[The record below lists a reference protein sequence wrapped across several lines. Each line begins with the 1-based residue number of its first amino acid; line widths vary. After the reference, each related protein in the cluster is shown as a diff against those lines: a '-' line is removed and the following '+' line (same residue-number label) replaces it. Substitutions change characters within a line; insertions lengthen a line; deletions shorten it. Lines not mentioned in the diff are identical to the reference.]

1 MAFIDMNNVLK
12 TVDPLRLI
20 HPTQC
25 IATRRAQLAAW
36 RGMAYESVSMRP
48 SGH

>member
-1 MAFIDMNNVLK
+1 MAFIDMNKALK

-25 IATRRAQLAAW
+25 IATGRAQLAVW
-36 RGMAYESVSMRP
+36 QGMACEAVSMRP
-48 SGH
+48 SSH